1 MNEVKN
7 FDKVIVYI
15 VEGGMLCDEYINNL
29 IKKNKR

>member
-7 FDKVIVYI
+7 SDKATVHTA
-15 VEGGMLCDEYINNL
+15 EGGMLCDEYINNL